1 MKNEI
6 KDNLIDYF
14 FAGKAGFSIVQD
26 KTSKSNRKVVEYE
39 INSNE
44 NRTVFFIYC
53 KGKLSN
59 KMSYQGYIVK
69 RQGGCVIKPKKGF
82 ELDPD
87 YNAEAIK
94 GLNWVFNH
102 AVAMPRFVHI
112 VHNGKC
118 ARCGRKLTDIE
129 SIQAGLGPECR
140 KKVLG

>member
-26 KTSKSNRKVVEYE
+26 KTSKSDRKVVEYE

-53 KGKLSN
+53 KGKLSK

-69 RQGGCVIKPKKGF
+69 RQGGCVNGYIKTF
-82 ELDPD
+82 
-87 YNAEAIK
+87 
-94 GLNWVFNH
+94 
-102 AVAMPRFVHI
+102 FV
-112 VHNGKC
+112 
-118 ARCGRKLTDIE
+118 RCWG
-129 SIQAGLGPECR
+129 
-140 KKVLG
+140 